1 MSVKEKML
9 KGLRT
14 ENKEY
19 LINSF
24 FLLRKFQE
32 EEDQFLQKIFNEFQG
47 RRDLHKSNGELSYC
61 LEFGFQRKKYFI
73 DATREYQY
81 GFARVVNHLRNPN
94 LKLFKPLKVETEK
107 MPMIALATDIHIG
120 AELFWD
126 YFSPVNL

>member
-1 MSVKEKML
+1 MSVKEK
-9 KGLRT
+9 
-14 ENKEY
+14 
-19 LINSF
+19 
-24 FLLRKFQE
+24 LL
-32 EEDQFLQKIFNEFQG
+32 
-47 RRDLHKSNGELSYC
+47 RRDLYKSNGELSYC

-81 GFARVVNHLRNPN
+81 GFARVVNHSRNPN

-120 AELFWD
+120 AELFYD